1 MPVKRYFSADLKIK
15 RKLQL
20 HTAVAVLFGLLFFLV
35 LYHSQ
40 KILRTALVVERQ
52 LYRIE
57 HDAQQ
62 LALLSYEM
70 PGNPK
75 EKRAREQWRIIYF
88 RLDQC
93 MRDIPRIYDVPD
105 IQLKSLKYQH
115 VRLGKLYDQLSALP
129 ESNPSAGYS
138 EDFSRK
144 KRDQLVAAITVNVQN
159 IVSVSARIREDCR
172 TEQEQRLQ
180 RAQHL
185 SLTAAVLIIFFFMLS
200 AFLSGRSIFLSIA
213 ALHNGISRVAR
224 GDLDHPVSLKTR
236 DELGEFAGAFNQML
250 LVLRETMAGR
260 DLLDREVR
268 ERQQTEKKLHEYQ
281 DGLEQKVKERTEDLT
296 RSRLAAISIMED
308 AELQRHEAEQLS
320 QQLQQE
326 ILVKKEQEKLLREQ
340 ETVLRETARKAEAAN
355 RAKSIFLA
363 NMSHE
368 LRTPLNAVLGFSQL
382 MQTNPDIPETEQ
394 EHLQIINRSGHHLLS
409 LINAVLDMSK
419 IESGQV
425 ELEPVSFDLRELVDD
440 LITMMRRRAE
450 KKGLYLLA
458 EYCSDLPRYI
468 HADVSKL
475 RQILLNLL
483 GNAVN
488 YTAEGGV
495 ILRVNRKSDDKGTA
509 LKLFFEVEDSG
520 AGIAPDE
527 QQRIFHP
534 FVQGGAPGEQAGT
547 GLGLTIT
554 RQYAELMGGEI
565 CLESKADRGS
575 VFRVSLPV
583 QRGDETNVVKAEA
596 SRRGTVR
603 LAPGQ
608 GEQRVLIVEDN
619 RDNRLLLQN
628 LLKPVGFSV
637 HEATNGAEA
646 LAVFQEWRPHFIWMD
661 IRMPIMDGCE
671 ATRRIRA
678 LPGGEAVKIVA
689 LTASAFREQRRR
701 IQEAGCDE
709 VLCKPF
715 RPPEIFKSM
724 KDHLKLRYIYDQEAQ
739 EDEQVAPS
747 TPLTAAM
754 TTELPDEQKKALR
767 AAAQKLDISTTE
779 EVLKKIRNEHPE
791 IAGRLQVLA
800 REFRFGQILELL
812 DNERKTS

>member
-1 MPVKRYFSADLKIK
+1 MYQEPCRTERIRLRILPVKRYFSADLKIK

-40 KILRTALVVERQ
+40 KILRTALVAERQ

-93 MRDIPRIYDVPD
+93 MRDIPRIYDVSD
-105 IQLKSLKYQH
+105 IQLKSLKYEH

-172 TEQEQRLQ
+172 TEQERRLQ

-185 SLTAAVLIIFFFMLS
+185 SLTAAALIIFFFMLS

-213 ALHNGISRVAR
+213 ALHDGIRRVGR
-224 GDLDHPVSLKTR
+224 GDLDHPVCLETG

-250 LVLRETMAGR
+250 LVLRETTAGR

-268 ERQQTEKKLHEYQ
+268 ERQRTEKKLHEYQ

-340 ETVLRETARKAEAAN
+340 EAVLRETARKAEAAN

-382 MQTNPDIPETEQ
+382 MQTNPDIQ
-394 EHLQIINRSGHHLLS
+394 RQSRSTCKLS
-409 LINAVLDMSK
+409 
-419 IESGQV
+419 
-425 ELEPVSFDLRELVDD
+425 
-440 LITMMRRRAE
+440 
-450 KKGLYLLA
+450 
-458 EYCSDLPRYI
+458 
-468 HADVSKL
+468 
-475 RQILLNLL
+475 
-483 GNAVN
+483 
-488 YTAEGGV
+488 
-495 ILRVNRKSDDKGTA
+495 
-509 LKLFFEVEDSG
+509 
-520 AGIAPDE
+520 
-527 QQRIFHP
+527 
-534 FVQGGAPGEQAGT
+534 
-547 GLGLTIT
+547 
-554 RQYAELMGGEI
+554 
-565 CLESKADRGS
+565 
-575 VFRVSLPV
+575 
-583 QRGDETNVVKAEA
+583 
-596 SRRGTVR
+596 
-603 LAPGQ
+603 
-608 GEQRVLIVEDN
+608 
-619 RDNRLLLQN
+619 
-628 LLKPVGFSV
+628 
-637 HEATNGAEA
+637 
-646 LAVFQEWRPHFIWMD
+646 
-661 IRMPIMDGCE
+661 
-671 ATRRIRA
+671 
-678 LPGGEAVKIVA
+678 
-689 LTASAFREQRRR
+689 
-701 IQEAGCDE
+701 
-709 VLCKPF
+709 
-715 RPPEIFKSM
+715 
-724 KDHLKLRYIYDQEAQ
+724 
-739 EDEQVAPS
+739 
-747 TPLTAAM
+747 TAAVIICC
-754 TTELPDEQKKALR
+754 P
-767 AAAQKLDISTTE
+767 
-779 EVLKKIRNEHPE
+779 
-791 IAGRLQVLA
+791 
-800 REFRFGQILELL
+800 
-812 DNERKTS
+812 

>member
-1 MPVKRYFSADLKIK
+1 MF
-15 RKLQL
+15 
-20 HTAVAVLFGLLFFLV
+20 FGLLFFLV

-40 KILRTALVVERQ
+40 NILRTALVVERQ
-52 LYRIE
+52 LYRIK
-57 HDAQQ
+57 HDALQ
-62 LALLSYEM
+62 LTLLSYEM
-70 PGNPK
+70 LGNPK
-75 EKRAREQWRIIYF
+75 EKRAREQWRIIYS

-93 MRDIPRIYDVPD
+93 MRDMPRIYDVPD
-105 IQLKSLKYQH
+105 IQLKSLQYEH
-115 VRLGKLYDQLSALP
+115 VRLGKLYDQLSALL
-129 ESNPSAGYS
+129 ESKQSAGYS
-138 EDFSRK
+138 EDFSQK
-144 KRDQLVAAITVNVQN
+144 KRGQLVTAITINAQN
-159 IVSVSARIREDCR
+159 IVSVSARIREYCR
-172 TEQEQRLQ
+172 EKQERRLQ
-180 RAQHL
+180 RAQQL
-185 SLTAAVLIIFFFMLS
+185 SLIAAVLIILLFVLS
-200 AFLSGRSIFLSIA
+200 SFLAGRSIFFSIA
-213 ALHNGISRVAR
+213 ALHDGISRVGR
-224 GDLDHPVSLKTR
+224 GDLDHPVCLEPR

-250 LVLRETMAGR
+250 LVLRETTANR

-296 RSRLAAISIMED
+296 KSRLAAISIMED
-308 AELQRHEAEQLS
+308 TELQRLKAEQLS

-340 ETVLRETARKAEAAN
+340 EAVLRETARKAEAAN

-382 MQTNPDIPETEQ
+382 MQTNSDIPQTEQ

-440 LITMMRRRAE
+440 LINMMQRRAE
-450 KKGLYLLA
+450 EKGLYLLA

-468 HADVSKL
+468 HADAGKL

-495 ILRVNRKSDDKGTA
+495 ILRVNGKSDGKGTA

-534 FVQGGAPGEQAGT
+534 FVQGEAPGEQAGT

-565 CLESKADRGS
+565 CLESKTDRGS
-575 VFRVSLPV
+575 IFRVSLPV
-583 QRGDETNVVKAEA
+583 QRGDETNAVKAEA
-596 SRRGTVR
+596 SGRGVVQ

-637 HEATNGAEA
+637 HEATNGVEA
-646 LAVFQEWRPHFIWMD
+646 LAVFQEWQPHFIWMD
-661 IRMPIMDGCE
+661 IQMPIMDGYE
-671 ATRRIRA
+671 ATAKIRS
-678 LPGGEAVKIVA
+678 LPGGGEVKILA
-689 LTASAFREQRRR
+689 ITANAFKEQRKT
-701 IQEAGCDE
+701 ILEAGCDD
-709 VLCKPF
+709 VLDKPF
-715 RPPEIFKSM
+715 KSHEIFDAM
-724 KDHLKLRYIYDQEAQ
+724 ADQLGVRYTYEEAVM
-739 EDEQVAPS
+739 EPTGTEVELCAKAVAALPKEQR
-747 TPLTAAM
+747 
-754 TTELPDEQKKALR
+754 EKLR
-767 AAAQKLDISTTE
+767 AAALTLSEQDVETALIPVRERDP
-779 EVLKKIRNEHPE
+779 VL
-791 IAGRLQVLA
+791 ADGLAALA
-800 REFRFGQILELL
+800 REFRFGQILALL
-812 DNERKTS
+812 DNGEKSDA

>member
-1 MPVKRYFSADLKIK
+1 M
-15 RKLQL
+15 
-20 HTAVAVLFGLLFFLV
+20 LFGLLFFLV

-57 HDAQQ
+57 HDAQK

-75 EKRAREQWRIIYF
+75 QKKVGEQWRIIYS

-93 MRDIPRIYDVPD
+93 IRDIPRIYEVPD
-105 IQLKSLKYQH
+105 IQLKSLKYEH

-138 EDFSRK
+138 EDFSLK
-144 KRDQLVAAITVNVQN
+144 KRNQLVAAITVNVQN

-172 TEQEQRLQ
+172 TEQERRLQ

-185 SLTAAVLIIFFFMLS
+185 SLTAAALIIFFFMLS

-213 ALHNGISRVAR
+213 ALHDGIRRVGR
-224 GDLDHPVSLKTR
+224 GDLDHPVCLETG

-250 LVLRETMAGR
+250 LVLRETTAGR

-268 ERQQTEKKLHEYQ
+268 ERQRTEKKLHEYQ

-340 ETVLRETARKAEAAN
+340 EAVLRETARKAEAAN

-425 ELEPVSFDLRELVDD
+425 ELEPVSFDLHELVDD
-440 LITMMRRRAE
+440 LINMMRRRAE

-468 HADVSKL
+468 HADAGKL

-495 ILRVNRKSDDKGTA
+495 ILRVNGKSDGKGTA

-520 AGIAPDE
+520 TGIAPDE
-527 QQRIFHP
+527 QLRIFHP

-565 CLESKADRGS
+565 CLESKAGRGS
-575 VFRVSLPV
+575 LFRVSLPM
-583 QRGDETNVVKAEA
+583 QRGDEENAVKDNEA
-596 SRRGTVR
+596 SGKKTVR

-724 KDHLKLRYIYDQEAQ
+724 KNHLKLRYIYDQEAQ
-739 EDEQVAPS
+739 EDEQAAPPA
-747 TPLTAAM
+747 PLTAAM

-767 AAAQKLDISTTE
+767 AAAQKLDISASE
-779 EVLKKIRNEHPE
+779 KVIKEVRNEHPE
-791 IAGRLQVLA
+791 IADRLQMLA

-812 DNERKTS
+812 DDKKKLSEKK